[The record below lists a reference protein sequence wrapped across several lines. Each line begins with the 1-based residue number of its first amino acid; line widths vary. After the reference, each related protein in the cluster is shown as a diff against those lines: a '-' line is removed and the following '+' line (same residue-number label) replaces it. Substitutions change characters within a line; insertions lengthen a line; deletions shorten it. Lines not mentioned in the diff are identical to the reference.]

1 MDILNIFDFNMMNS
15 ELGLR
20 YLLNLVFAFLLTRV
34 VYYRNYKRGDLFITF
49 FSFNSII
56 FFVSFMLNKVELSTV
71 AAFGLFAVFS
81 ILRYR
86 TEGISAKD
94 MTYLF
99 LNIAIGLLTA
109 VSVGSFFEIGII
121 CCIILLNTILLE
133 SNLIVKKESFKL
145 IHYDNINLVNDSNSA
160 ELLEDLK
167 KRTGLN
173 IKRFDINEIDFL
185 KDTCTIT
192 IYFIEK

>member
-1 MDILNIFDFNMMNS
+1 
-15 ELGLR
+15 
-20 YLLNLVFAFLLTRV
+20 
-34 VYYRNYKRGDLFITF
+34 
-49 FSFNSII
+49 
-56 FFVSFMLNKVELSTV
+56 MLNKVELSTV